1 MDDIRKIV
9 QVLEDSNIFLKG
21 ISKTKNKGGF
31 LGMLLVT
38 LRASLLINM
47 LAVKVTVRV
56 GYRNEKEY

>member
-1 MDDIRKIV
+1 
-9 QVLEDSNIFLKG
+9 
-21 ISKTKNKGGF
+21 
-31 LGMLLVT
+31 MLLVT